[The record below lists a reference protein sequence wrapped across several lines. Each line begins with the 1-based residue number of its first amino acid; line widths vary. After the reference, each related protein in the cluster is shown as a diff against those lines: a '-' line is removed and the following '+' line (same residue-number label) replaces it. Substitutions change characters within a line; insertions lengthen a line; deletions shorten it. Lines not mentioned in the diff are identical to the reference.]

1 MNNMSDLTE
10 LRLMKKVA
18 HLYYEMDATQ
28 QEIAAKLNLSR
39 PKVSRLLK
47 QARETGIVRISIAD
61 AIESCS
67 DLSSTLRAYFN
78 LKEAVVVPTS
88 AYIPDMFRQVVGK
101 AAATY
106 LNQTLQ
112 SRMSIGISWGI
123 TLYETVKAMAPLK
136 LSQVHVVQLMG
147 GLGQTSPVLQSL
159 ELAKQLAEL
168 TGGTCHMLHAPAIT
182 GSAEARDAITLERSI
197 SQVLDLART
206 IDLAVVGFDALWRHT
221 SLVQV
226 EGLGPQELSALDRAK
241 AVGECCFHFYGI
253 TGETALPELDR
264 RTIAIELDELKDVPN
279 VVGVATGLDTTEAIL
294 GGLNLGVLDVLITDE
309 ISAEKIIMLEDDRRE
324 NIVRERA
331 AE

>member
-1 MNNMSDLTE
+1 MSDLAE

-47 QARETGIVRISIAD
+47 QAREAGIVRISIAD

-78 LKEAVVVPTS
+78 LREAVVVPTS

-106 LNQTLQ
+106 LNQALQ

-123 TLYETVKAMAPLK
+123 TLYETVKAMTPQK

-147 GLGQTSPVLQSL
+147 GLGQTSPVLQSS
-159 ELAKQLAEL
+159 ELTKQLAEL
-168 TGGTCHMLHAPAIT
+168 TGGSCHLLHAPAIT
-182 GSAEARDAITLERSI
+182 DSPRGRDAIAGERSI
-197 SQVLDLART
+197 SQVLSLACSVDLA
-206 IDLAVVGFDALWRHT
+206 IVGFDALWRHT

-226 EGLGPQELSALDRAK
+226 EGLGPQELTALDRAK
-241 AVGECCFHFYGI
+241 AVGECCFRFYNIAGR
-253 TGETALPELDR
+253 TALADLDR
-264 RTIAIELDELKDVPN
+264 RTISIELEELTRVPT

-294 GGLNLGVLDVLITDE
+294 GGLHLGILGVLITDE

-324 NIVRERA
+324 SSAKARA